1 MQTHVQ
7 RWREGKIY
15 EENIYVIQLKS

>member
-7 RWREGKIY
+7 RWREGRIY
-15 EENIYVIQLKS
+15 EENIYVINLKS

>member
-7 RWREGKIY
+7 RWREGRIY